1 MTSGSAINKIK
12 SKRKDLIKE
21 NDIKSSIKS
30 GGENTNIQLFFFFL
44 RIKLYRVLSNFPQ
57 YAMKR
62 HLQAAGMC
70 RIHLPRTQS
79 GKD

>member
-1 MTSGSAINKIK
+1 MTLRVALNQ
-12 SKRKDLIKE
+12 
-21 NDIKSSIKS
+21 
-30 GGENTNIQLFFFFL
+30 GGGNTNIQLFFFFL